1 MQLDHTASS
10 PKLETSTSAPSREL
24 ASSRLKAILMQRLR
38 EMRQSRGMTQA
49 EAAIWFGVSQPRVS
63 HLAQNRVNRF
73 TVDTLINMLALAFR
87 ILRICGHKP
96 ELPVIRVCRS
106 RFRKSMQDRQRSAT
120 HHLAAAL
127 QPCQG
132 QAINRRSIQSPQIN
146 DATAG

>member
-73 TVDTLINMLALAFR
+73 TVDTLINMLAHA
-87 ILRICGHKP
+87 G
-96 ELPVIRVCRS
+96 VRVSLTYQTDPNEARTPA
-106 RFRKSMQDRQRSAT
+106 QPQRS
-120 HHLAAAL
+120 
-127 QPCQG
+127 
-132 QAINRRSIQSPQIN
+132 
-146 DATAG
+146 